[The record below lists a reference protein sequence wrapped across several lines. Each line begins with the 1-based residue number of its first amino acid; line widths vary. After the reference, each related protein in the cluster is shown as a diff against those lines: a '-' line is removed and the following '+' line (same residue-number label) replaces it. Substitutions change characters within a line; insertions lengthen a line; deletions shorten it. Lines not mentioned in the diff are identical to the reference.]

1 MKMILLTISVVLIT
15 IIIYKLILEPIW
27 YWDKLGVKHPKRKRY
42 IYINWFSF
50 LQESAADV
58 VQNLYESVP
67 DTR

>member
-1 MKMILLTISVVLIT
+1 MILLTISVIVVT
-15 IIIYKLILEPIW
+15 IIIYKLIIDPLR
-27 YWDKLGVKHPKRKRY
+27 YWDKLGVRRPKWSRY